1 MTHGDEMSQRIIEVI
16 VRSPN
21 TALDE
26 IVLECPGLT
35 WNQIFLVID
44 RLSRDE
50 IIHLLPKGRGIYSMR
65 LLSLQEPLVKH
76 HAAA

>member
-1 MTHGDEMSQRIIEVI
+1 MTHSDEISQRVIEVI

-44 RLSRDE
+44 RLSRDG
-50 IIHLLPKGRGIYSMR
+50 IIHLLPKSRGIYSMR

-76 HAAA
+76 RAAA